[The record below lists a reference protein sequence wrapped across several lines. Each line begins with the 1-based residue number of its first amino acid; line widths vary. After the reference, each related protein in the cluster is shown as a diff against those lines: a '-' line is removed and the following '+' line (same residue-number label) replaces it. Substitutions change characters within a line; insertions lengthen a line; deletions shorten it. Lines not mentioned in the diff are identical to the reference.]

1 MRCHRSSRFASI
13 HARLSLLLVMVTGL
27 YALAIPAM
35 WLLLRV
41 ASKVGALG

>member
-13 HARLSLLLVMVTGL
+13 NARLSLLLMMVAGL
-27 YALAIPAM
+27 YALAFPAV
-35 WLLLRV
+35 WLLLCV